1 MPTLWIFVILSAKYK
16 NANKLLHI
24 VLIATFQVLMFLLRL
39 PDLRQN
45 VCFQLKNSLWPLFS

>member
-1 MPTLWIFVILSAKYK
+1 MPTLWIFIVILSAKDK

-24 VLIATFQVLMFLLRL
+24 VLIVRFQVLMFFRL

-45 VCFQLKNSLWPLFS
+45 MCLQLKLVAFV